1 MLGIFYHRKLPHRH
15 FQAVF
20 VIGAHP
26 LHAPAVL
33 VAMVIGLMISL
44 VQATT
49 QIQEQTLTF
58 VLKLVA
64 VMVILSLTGPWCME
78 NGYFTHTEQFP
89 KYLR

>member
-1 MLGIFYHRKLPHRH
+1 MESYLIAISKQSLYL
-15 FQAVF
+15 VL
-20 VIGAHP
+20 I
-26 LHAPAVL
+26 LSAPAVL

-58 VLKLVA
+58 VPKLVA
-64 VMVILSLTGPWCME
+64 VMVILSLTGPWCMVQLMA
-78 NGYFTHTEQFP
+78 FTQNILEQFP